1 MVLVREYV
9 NNFLTYEFD
18 ADIVLDCNDKYF
30 VNDNDD
36 DTDLYMVNL
45 SITNSGKL
53 SFDI

>member
-1 MVLVREYV
+1 MISSL
-9 NNFLTYEFD
+9 LKFD
-18 ADIVLDCNDKYF
+18 VDITIDCNDYFGNKHF